1 MKFKYLTDA
10 SLMASSA
17 SHRLEGVS
25 FDTHTSV
32 EKSGVGAHWFVGLNV
47 MLAVTGGWI
56 GVSAGNALQVSPPL
70 PVSEQITEMTYQ
82 GMDLEAFAIFIGLPA
97 DDPYTIAA
105 FEDMCMAEKSS

>member
-1 MKFKYLTDA
+1 
-10 SLMASSA
+10 MAPSA
-17 SHRLEGVS
+17 FHRLEGVS

-32 EKSGVGAHWFVGLNV
+32 EKGGVETLWFVGLNV
-47 MLAVTGGWI
+47 MLAVAGGWI
-56 GVSAGNALQVSPPL
+56 GVGAGNAMQVSPPL
-70 PVSEQITEMTYQ
+70 PVPEQITEMTYQ